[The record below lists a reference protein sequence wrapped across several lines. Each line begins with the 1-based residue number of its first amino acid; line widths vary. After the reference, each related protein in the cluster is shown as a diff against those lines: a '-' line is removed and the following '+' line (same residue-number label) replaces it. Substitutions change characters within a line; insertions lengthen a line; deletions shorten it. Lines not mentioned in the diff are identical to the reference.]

1 VRKIKVL
8 LVDDHAV
15 LRAGLGA
22 LLSGEPDMEVVGDA
36 SNGADAL
43 VEIARHKPDV
53 AVVDITMPGMSGI
66 ELIGRIR
73 KEHPETRALALTM
86 HDDAA
91 YARAVLAAGGSG
103 HVVKD
108 ADASILLGAIR
119 AVYRGRTFV
128 ELGEKGSADREAP
141 ELLTWSGGAARRRG
155 ELLSPREWQIL
166 ELLAQGHTNREIS
179 ERLPVSVKTVE
190 TYRARIVNKL
200 GLRSRAELVRFALE
214 LGLLAPGQRL

>member
-15 LRAGLGA
+15 LRAGLRA
-22 LLSGEPDMEVVGDA
+22 LISGEPDLEVIGDVA
-36 SNGADAL
+36 TGADAL
-43 VEIARHKPDV
+43 VEIARHKPEV

-73 KEHPETRALALTM
+73 KEHPGTRALALTM

-108 ADASILLGAIR
+108 ADASVLLGAIR

-128 ELGEKGSADREAP
+128 ELGEKGSRGGETP
-141 ELLTWSGGAARRRG
+141 ELLTWAGTARRRG

-166 ELLAQGHTNREIS
+166 ELLAQGHTNREIG
-179 ERLPVSVKTVE
+179 ERLPISVKTVE
-190 TYRARIVNKL
+190 TYRSRIVDKL
-200 GLRSRAELVRFALE
+200 GLRSRAEIVRFALE
-214 LGLLAPGQRL
+214 LGLLAPGQGS

>member
-1 VRKIKVL
+1 MRKISVV

-15 LRAGLGA
+15 LRAGLRA
-22 LLSGEPDMEVVGDA
+22 LISSEPDMEAVGDA
-36 SNGADAL
+36 SNGAAAL
-43 VEIARHKPDV
+43 VEIARHKPDI

-73 KEHPETRALALTM
+73 KEYPETRALALTM

-91 YARAVLAAGGSG
+91 YARAVLAAGGAG

-119 AVYRGRTFV
+119 AVHRGRTFV
-128 ELGEKGSADREAP
+128 ELGERGSAGRDTP
-141 ELLTWSGGAARRRG
+141 QVLTSAGGAARRPG
-155 ELLSPREWQIL
+155 AILSPREWQIL
-166 ELLAQGHTNREIS
+166 ELLAQGYTNREIA
-179 ERLPVSVKTVE
+179 ERLAISVKTVE
-190 TYRARIVNKL
+190 TYRSRIVDKL

-214 LGLLAPGQRL
+214 LGLLSPGQPC

>member
-1 VRKIKVL
+1 MRKIKVL

-15 LRAGLGA
+15 LRAGLRA
-22 LLSGEPDMEVVGDA
+22 LMSGEPDMEVIGDVA
-36 SNGADAL
+36 TGADAL

-73 KEHPETRALALTM
+73 KEHPGTRALALTM

-128 ELGEKGSADREAP
+128 ELGEKGGHGGETP
-141 ELLTWSGGAARRRG
+141 ELLTWAGGAARRRR

-179 ERLPVSVKTVE
+179 ERLPISVKTVE
-190 TYRARIVNKL
+190 TYRSRIVDKL
-200 GLRSRAELVRFALE
+200 GLRSRAEIVRFALE
-214 LGLLAPGQRL
+214 LGLLAPGQGL

>member
-1 VRKIKVL
+1 MRKIKIL

-15 LRAGLGA
+15 LRAGLRA
-22 LLSGEPDMEVVGDA
+22 LISGEPDLEVV
-36 SNGADAL
+36 ADAANGHQAL
-43 VEIARHKPDV
+43 AEVARHHPDV

-73 KEHPETRALALTM
+73 KEYPETRALALTM

-91 YARAVLAAGGSG
+91 YARAVRAAGGAG

-119 AVYRGRTFV
+119 TVHRGRTFV
-128 ELGEKGSADREAP
+128 EMGDGGAADVEMLPA
-141 ELLTWSGGAARRRG
+141 AARRRG

-166 ELLAQGHTNREIS
+166 EFLAQGHTNREIA
-179 ERLPVSVKTVE
+179 ERLPISVKTVE
-190 TYRARIVNKL
+190 TYRSRIVDKL

-214 LGLLAPGQRL
+214 LGLLAPGQPIG